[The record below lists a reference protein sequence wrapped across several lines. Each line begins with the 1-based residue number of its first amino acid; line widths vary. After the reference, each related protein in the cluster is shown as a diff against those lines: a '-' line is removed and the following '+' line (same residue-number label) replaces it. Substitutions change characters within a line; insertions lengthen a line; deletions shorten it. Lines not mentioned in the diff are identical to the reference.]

1 LAIKVTEVE
10 LNQPFP
16 SFQDLDLKH
25 YPDLQILVRKNRQC
39 VGYVW
44 IHARNKRF
52 LEEKFIRFEIER
64 QLFDSLNR
72 LELERMLGEGLEP
85 MTRDGVD
92 YDWPSV
98 TIAVCTRG
106 RPASLERALKSL
118 MQLEYPPHRLEVVV
132 IDNAPI
138 DSLTQDVVAKFP
150 QVRYVV
156 EPRPGLD
163 WARNRAIQ
171 EANGE
176 IIAYTDDDVEA
187 DSLWVQALAGHFANP
202 EVMCITG
209 LVAPAELETEAQK
222 LFEDYGGFGRGFH
235 MRYYTMGLRERW
247 PYWPLA
253 AGNFGTGC
261 NMAYRKSLFDKI
273 GGFDEALDVG
283 TPSSGAGDHDM
294 FYRTLRAGYLL
305 VYEPQALIWHY
316 HRRELT
322 KLRDQLADF
331 GRGVYAYWTKTFLT
345 DREMRWQT
353 FRFATSWYRQWF
365 IKRLRKKRR
374 FPRDLVWAE
383 AKGALQGPIVYL
395 RARRQARRIAHQFP
409 KVEETG
415 LQTGISLNNSQ
426 SVFIASPPKTQ
437 TLETRNLDRR
447 A

>member
-1 LAIKVTEVE
+1 
-10 LNQPFP
+10 
-16 SFQDLDLKH
+16 
-25 YPDLQILVRKNRQC
+25 
-39 VGYVW
+39 
-44 IHARNKRF
+44 
-52 LEEKFIRFEIER
+52 
-64 QLFDSLNR
+64 
-72 LELERMLGEGLEP
+72 
-85 MTRDGVD
+85 
-92 YDWPSV
+92 
-98 TIAVCTRG
+98 
-106 RPASLERALKSL
+106 
-118 MQLEYPPHRLEVVV
+118 
-132 IDNAPI
+132 
-138 DSLTQDVVAKFP
+138 
-150 QVRYVV
+150 
-156 EPRPGLD
+156 
-163 WARNRAIQ
+163 
-171 EANGE
+171 
-176 IIAYTDDDVEA
+176 
-187 DSLWVQALAGHFANP
+187 
-202 EVMCITG
+202 
-209 LVAPAELETEAQK
+209 
-222 LFEDYGGFGRGFH
+222 
-235 MRYYTMGLRERW
+235 
-247 PYWPLA
+247 
-253 AGNFGTGC
+253 
-261 NMAYRKSLFDKI
+261 
-273 GGFDEALDVG
+273 
-283 TPSSGAGDHDM
+283 M